1 MWDITVT
8 VCPGKQLQ
16 TTLIT
21 NGTMAS
27 GDELMEAIEG
37 GDEAGVKRC
46 LDDGADALHADD
58 EGFTALHMAAQE
70 GFDAIATM
78 LLRKGAAMDATD
90 DDGVTPLMLACAGG
104 HDAVV
109 NMLLKER
116 CDVMRVDKAG
126 RSALFRAA
134 CVAGSEECSRAL
146 LAASADAF
154 ACPVEGKT
162 MAEVAGKKCAACK
175 LMLEDSISREG
186 AGKRLLEACEAG
198 RVAAVVAML
207 DGGAPIDFVD
217 DDGWS
222 GLHFAAAEG
231 TPELCELL
239 MGRGLKADTKAGDGE
254 TPLDLAEEEE
264 HEEAVAALKAS
275 LE

>member
-1 MWDITVT
+1 
-8 VCPGKQLQ
+8 
-16 TTLIT
+16 
-21 NGTMAS
+21 
-27 GDELMEAIEG
+27 
-37 GDEAGVKRC
+37 VKRC

-162 MAEVAGKKCAACK
+162 MAEVAGKKSAACK

>member
-1 MWDITVT
+1 
-8 VCPGKQLQ
+8 
-16 TTLIT
+16 
-21 NGTMAS
+21 
-27 GDELMEAIEG
+27 
-37 GDEAGVKRC
+37 
-46 LDDGADALHADD
+46 
-58 EGFTALHMAAQE
+58 
-70 GFDAIATM
+70 
-78 LLRKGAAMDATD
+78 
-90 DDGVTPLMLACAGG
+90 
-104 HDAVV
+104 
-109 NMLLKER
+109 MLLKER